1 MLRPD
6 DPVNVFDV
14 DCVTEGFLVKKC
26 YAISSNV
33 GYVRTP
39 NSESRLPMVHAQHD
53 FYYVGAITSAGV
65 ATALTAASVSAKH
78 SHVSV

>member
-1 MLRPD
+1 MLRLG

-14 DCVTEGFLVKKC
+14 DRVTEGFLVKC

-33 GYVRTP
+33 GYVRIA

-53 FYYVGAITSAGV
+53 FYQVGSPTSAGV

-78 SHVSV
+78 SHVSM